1 VGELVLTFEIELGS
15 DYHVGAGYGRGK
27 EIDSVLLRDADGVP
41 VIRGTSLS
49 GLLRDGLYRL
59 LQHEPLRVHYRPQC
73 RSSGLTR
80 EDSAPDYC
88 AGEETCPV
96 CRLYGTPEHPKG
108 CAFSSARPAG
118 FPTPLAAKEWHKN
131 KYGSFPVRRARIS
144 PRTRRA
150 EPRKLFSQE
159 NGDARLRFRFT
170 ASWTANDAATLD
182 EASLLVAAARNVR
195 QLGRSRRRGLGE
207 CLFRLVDA
215 KGVTDIAAV
224 SCQDWFLD
232 RFYERWLS
240 GKSERKSINYAVPT
254 TQPAQILS
262 GEPVRILC
270 IARLDE
276 PLIIAE
282 RSPAGNQY
290 DTRLFIPGTALRG
303 GLASLAAQRAD
314 LGAAGSYGD
323 FLAAFLR
330 EGVWFPAL
338 YPAEHKNNY
347 LYPSIPLP
355 HDLLTCKLAPFG
367 SGETWHYHE
376 QEEHHYGYA
385 SRNELEDCPVCK
397 EKGHEISQGP
407 FSGFAAL
414 RPGEISKFEPA
425 LDTELHIRIDPA
437 SNRASRGDLYGY
449 TALEAGQ
456 YFLGEM
462 VCASQEAWEKF
473 QALTGIAEK
482 KPVQIR
488 LGKAARRGYGLITLW
503 LEQRNDR
510 QLPWIRLPLK
520 DRLPDVT
527 QPFTLTLLTDA
538 VITDNWGRMAA
549 GFEEE
554 WLERELGLGKV
565 EIINAFS
572 SGAVVDGFNSHLGLP
587 RWRDI
592 ALSAGSAV
600 GLRLPELPD
609 DWSDRMEQLERGGIG
624 LRRSEGFGR
633 LAFNHPIYRLKEGVS
648 RAEIPLPEPMRLSS
662 AGSGQD
668 PVKEKKFII
677 DWDKRLAEFTDDRE
691 KKLGDLCKDSRF
703 TALARWIHSYSENDP
718 DELLQKIGNLGE
730 PDDALIEMIGKNEY
744 GDRSKENFFTKE
756 GREGLELVR
765 KLLRAIK
772 TENPAFWR
780 VGMKMLAGR
789 IEAAADSKKE
799 VHDELQ
805 GYQGLD

>member
-1 VGELVLTFEIELGS
+1 MGELVLTFEIELGS

-27 EIDSVLLRDADGVP
+27 EIDSVLLRDADDVP

-59 LQHEPLRVHYRPQC
+59 LQHEPLRLHYRPQC
-73 RSSGLTR
+73 RSSGLAS
-80 EDSAPDYC
+80 EDSATDYC

-96 CRLYGTPEHPKG
+96 CRLFGTPKRPKG
-108 CAFSSARPAG
+108 CMFSSARPAG
-118 FPTPLAAKEWHKN
+118 FPTPLAAEEWHKN

-170 ASWTANDAATLD
+170 VSWAANDDATRD

-207 CLFRLVDA
+207 CLLHLVDV

-232 RFYERWLS
+232 RFNEIWLS
-240 GKSERKSINYAVPT
+240 GKAERKSINYAVPAA
-254 TQPAQILS
+254 QPAQFLS
-262 GEPVRILC
+262 GEPVRLLC

-290 DTRLFIPGTALRG
+290 DTRLFIPGPAFRG

-314 LGAAGSYGD
+314 LGAADSYGD
-323 FLAAFLR
+323 FLAVFLR

-338 YPAEHKNNY
+338 YPAEHNNNY

-355 HDLLTCKLAPFG
+355 RDLLTCKLAPLG
-367 SGETWHYHE
+367 SGETWHYYYD

-385 SRNELEDCPVCK
+385 TRNENKLEDCPVCW

-407 FSGFAAL
+407 VSGFAAL
-414 RPGEISKFEPA
+414 KPREISKFEPT
-425 LDTELHIRIDPA
+425 LDAEMHIRIDPA

-462 VCASQEAWEKF
+462 VCASQDAWEKF
-473 QALTGIAEK
+473 QGLTGIAEK
-482 KPVQIR
+482 EPVQMR

-503 LEQRNDR
+503 LEQRNDW

-520 DRLPDVT
+520 ERLPDVT

-549 GFEEE
+549 GFEEK

-600 GLRLPELPD
+600 GLRLPEPHD
-609 DWSDRMEQLERGGIG
+609 NWSDRMEQLERGGIG

-633 LAFNHPIYRLKEGVS
+633 LAFNHPVYRLREGIPS
-648 RAEIPLPEPMRLSS
+648 TEISLPECMRLSS
-662 AGSGQD
+662 DCSEQD
-668 PVKEKKFII
+668 PVKEKRFII
-677 DWDKRLAEFTDDRE
+677 DWDKRLAEYSNVGCGE
-691 KKLGDLCKDSRF
+691 KLGDLCRDSRF
-703 TALARWIHSYSENDP
+703 TALARWMYACSESDP
-718 DELLQKIGNLGE
+718 DELLQIIDELGK
-730 PDDALIEMIGKNEY
+730 PNDALIEIIGKNEY

-756 GREGLELVR
+756 GQEGLELVK
-765 KLLRAIK
+765 KLLCTLK

-780 VGMKMLAGR
+780 VGVKMLAGR
-789 IEAAADSKKE
+789 IEAAVDSKK
-799 VHDELQ
+799 
-805 GYQGLD
+805 GGAR

>member
-1 VGELVLTFEIELGS
+1 LVLTFEIELGS
-15 DYHVGAGYGRGK
+15 DYHIGAGYGRGK

-73 RSSGLTR
+73 RSSGLAR

-88 AGEETCPV
+88 AGEEICPV
-96 CRLYGTPEHPKG
+96 CRLFGTPERHKG
-108 CAFSSARPAG
+108 CVFSSARPAG
-118 FPTPLAAKEWHKN
+118 FPVPLAAKEWQKN
-131 KYGSFPVRRARIS
+131 KYGSFPVCRARIS
-144 PRTRRA
+144 PRTKKA

-170 ASWTANDAATLD
+170 VSWAANDDATLD

-207 CLFRLVDA
+207 CLFQLVDV

-240 GKSERKSINYAVPT
+240 GKAERKSINYAVPT
-254 TQPAQILS
+254 VQPAELLS

-290 DTRLFIPGTALRG
+290 DTRLFIPGPAFRG

-314 LGAAGSYGD
+314 LGAADSYSD
-323 FLAAFLR
+323 FLAVFLR
-330 EGVWFPAL
+330 EGIWFPAL
-338 YPAEHKNNY
+338 YPAYHKNNY

-355 HDLLTCKLAPFG
+355 RDLLTCKLAPFG
-367 SGETWHYHE
+367 SGEIWHYYDNKKD
-376 QEEHHYGYA
+376 HHYGYA
-385 SRNELEDCPVCK
+385 FRDELEDCQLEYCPVCK
-397 EKGHEISQGP
+397 EKGHDMPQETV
-407 FSGFAAL
+407 SGFAAL
-414 RPGEISKFEPA
+414 RPGEFSKVEQA
-425 LDTELHIRIDPA
+425 IDAELHIRIDPA
-437 SNRASRGDLYGY
+437 SNRTSRGDLYGY

-462 VCASQEAWEKF
+462 VCASQNAWEKF

-482 KPVQIR
+482 GPVQIR

-520 DRLPDVT
+520 KRLPDVT

-549 GFEEE
+549 GLEEE

-572 SGAVVDGFNSHLGLP
+572 SGTVVDGFNSHLGLP

-600 GLRLPELPD
+600 GLRLPEPPD
-609 DWSDRMEQLERGGIG
+609 DWSNRMEQLERGGIG

-633 LAFNHPIYRLKEGVS
+633 LAFNHPIYRLRQGIS
-648 RAEIPLPEPMRLSS
+648 SAEISLPESMRLLS
-662 AGSGQD
+662 AGSEQD

-677 DWDKRLAEFTDDRE
+677 DWGKRLAEFTDDRE
-691 KKLGDLCKDSRF
+691 KKLGDLCKDQRF
-703 TALARWIHSYSENDP
+703 TALARWMYACSESHP
-718 DELLQKIGNLGE
+718 DDLLQKIDKLGK
-730 PDDALIEMIGKNEY
+730 PDDALIKIIGENEY
-744 GDRSKENFFTKE
+744 GDRSKENFFEKE
-756 GREGLELVR
+756 GREELELV
-765 KLLRAIK
+765 KKILCALK
-772 TENPAFWR
+772 TENLAFWR
-780 VGMKMLAGR
+780 VGVKMLAGR
-789 IEAAADSKKE
+789 IESAVDSKK
-799 VHDELQ
+799 
-805 GYQGLD
+805 GGAR

>member
-1 VGELVLTFEIELGS
+1 MGELVLTFEIELGS

-73 RSSGLTR
+73 RSSGLAR
-80 EDSAPDYC
+80 VDNAPDYC
-88 AGEETCPV
+88 AGEEICPV
-96 CRLYGTPEHPKG
+96 CRLFGTPKRPKG

-131 KYGSFPVRRARIS
+131 KYGSFPSRRARIS
-144 PRTRRA
+144 PSTRRA

-170 ASWTANDAATLD
+170 VSWAANDDATLD

-207 CLFRLVDA
+207 CLFHLVDVE
-215 KGVTDIAAV
+215 GVPDISGI

-240 GKSERKSINYAVPT
+240 GKTERKSINYVVPAA
-254 TQPAQILS
+254 QPAQFLS
-262 GEPVRILC
+262 GEPVRLLC

-290 DTRLFIPGTALRG
+290 DTRLFIPGPAFRG

-314 LGAAGSYGD
+314 LGAADSYSD
-323 FLAAFLR
+323 FLAVFLR
-330 EGVWFPAL
+330 EGVWFTAL
-338 YPAEHKNNY
+338 YPAYHRNSY

-355 HDLLTCKLAPFG
+355 RDLLTCKLAPFG
-367 SGETWHYHE
+367 SGETWHYYFD
-376 QEEHHYGYA
+376 QKDHHYGYA
-385 SRNELEDCPVCK
+385 SKNENGLEDCPVCK
-397 EKGHEISQGP
+397 EKGHDMPQGP
-407 FSGFAAL
+407 VSGFAAL
-414 RPGEISKFEPA
+414 RPGEFSKVEPA
-425 LDTELHIRIDPA
+425 LDAELHIRIDPA

-449 TALEAGQ
+449 TALEPGQ
-456 YFLGEM
+456 YFLGEI
-462 VCASQEAWEKF
+462 VCASQDAWEKF
-473 QALTGIAEK
+473 QGLTGVTEK
-482 KPVQIR
+482 EPVQIR
-488 LGKAARRGYGLITLW
+488 LGKAARRGYGLTTIW
-503 LEQRNDR
+503 LEKQND
-510 QLPWIRLPLK
+510 QNLPWIRLPLK
-520 DRLPDVT
+520 NRLPDVT

-554 WLERELGLGKV
+554 WLERELGLGRV

-572 SGAVVDGFNSHLGLP
+572 SGTLVDGFNSHLGLP

-600 GLRLPELPD
+600 GLRLPEPPD
-609 DWSDRMEQLERGGIG
+609 DWLERMEQLESGGIG
-624 LRRSEGFGR
+624 LRRSEGLGR
-633 LAFNHPIYRLKEGVS
+633 LAFNHPIYRLKEGIS
-648 RAEIPLPEPMRLSS
+648 RAEILLPECMRLSS
-662 AGSGQD
+662 AGSEQD
-668 PVKEKKFII
+668 PVKEKKFIV
-677 DWDKRLAEFTDDRE
+677 DWDKRLAEFTDE
-691 KKLGDLCKDSRF
+691 LGDLCKDSRF
-703 TALARWIHSYSENDP
+703 TALARWIYACSESDP
-718 DELLQKIGNLGE
+718 DELLQKINMLGK
-730 PDDALIEMIGKNEY
+730 PDNVLIKTIGEYEY
-744 GDRSKENFFTKE
+744 GNRNKENFFDNDGRKGIEPVKE
-756 GREGLELVR
+756 ILY
-765 KLLRAIK
+765 LLK
-772 TENPAFWR
+772 TENPAFWL
-780 VGMKMLAGR
+780 VGVKMLAGR
-789 IEAAADSKKE
+789 IEEAVASKRGGA
-799 VHDELQ
+799 Q
-805 GYQGLD
+805 